1 MKKRICAVIMCLLL
15 AVNLVGVPK
24 AKAVATETAL
34 LGSIFGSLLVSLGY
48 SWAAENMDVPTFGES
63 IYKLIQEHDDAYKD
77 TGVQLL
83 RDLNIAG
90 LTSTGAGKIAFP
102 YQWVQAARS
111 FAEWFQ
117 SKFFID
123 DNTSAVVYPGGVSSI
138 TTVDGYVINLTQIES
153 FDSTDNFHDVHPVN
167 LGSNIFETFGI
178 DYSTIGSGSQRVNLT
193 DSVWLEFYNES
204 NYSKMTWHI
213 ADGGRNTEWATHYNY
228 VKDGFAY
235 PVFLAFP
242 DGKLGWA
249 YYFTSDFSVPN
260 FKNIVEYKPSWT
272 IAPDIL
278 SLSDLGLVESFS
290 LTAEKLQEVHYP
302 EVAEDGSQVYEIT
315 VDGVTATD
323 IEGIIQGAVDQIL
336 AGTAAI
342 AGDVTQ
348 AQDVPVDPEA
358 PAAGEYAVPGLETIF
373 PFCIPFDIY
382 AFCAALNA
390 DPVAPSFEW
399 RMQYA
404 PLDLDY
410 TFVIDLE
417 AFDGAARVLRTMEL
431 LAFCVGLAFWTRHL
445 IRG

>member
-1 MKKRICAVIMCLLL
+1 M
-15 AVNLVGVPK
+15 
-24 AKAVATETAL
+24 
-34 LGSIFGSLLVSLGY
+34 
-48 SWAAENMDVPTFGES
+48 
-63 IYKLIQEHDDAYKD
+63 
-77 TGVQLL
+77 
-83 RDLNIAG
+83 
-90 LTSTGAGKIAFP
+90 
-102 YQWVQAARS
+102 
-111 FAEWFQ
+111 
-117 SKFFID
+117 
-123 DNTSAVVYPGGVSSI
+123 
-138 TTVDGYVINLTQIES
+138 
-153 FDSTDNFHDVHPVN
+153 HPVN

-204 NYSKMTWHI
+204 NHSKMTWHI
-213 ADGGRNTEWATHYNY
+213 ADGDRNTEWSTYYNY

-249 YYFTSDFSVPN
+249 YYFTSDFSDPN

-336 AGTAAI
+336 AGTASI
-342 AGDVTQ
+342 AGEVTQ
-348 AQDVPVDPEA
+348 AQDVPAEPEA

-382 AFCAALNA
+382 AFCSALNA

-404 PLDLDY
+404 PLGLDY
-410 TFVIDLE
+410 TFEIDLS
-417 AFDGAARVLRTMEL
+417 AFDSVAQVLRTMEL

>member
-1 MKKRICAVIMCLLL
+1 MKKRICAVILSLLL
-15 AVNLVGVPK
+15 AVNLAGVPK
-24 AKAVATETAL
+24 AKAVVSETAL

-63 IYKLIQEHDDAYKD
+63 IYKLIQEHDEANKD
-77 TGVQLL
+77 TGVQLI
-83 RDLNIAG
+83 RDLNIAA
-90 LTSTGAGKIAFP
+90 LTSGRPGTIQFNYA
-102 YQWVQAARS
+102 WTQAARS

-117 SKFFID
+117 EKYFSDGSI
-123 DNTSAVVYPGGVSSI
+123 SAVVSGNCYSGSVAYSAYSVSYPNYVVFSSAQSFSDGFSFSCDLPIDKSGNYVFFSSSSI
-138 TTVDGYVINLTQIES
+138 SSEAGLVLYNASISGVDAKVQTVEGGTKTIYIVTDEILANKPNLT
-153 FDSTDNFHDVHPVN
+153 
-167 LGSNIFETFGI
+167 
-178 DYSTIGSGSQRVNLT
+178 
-193 DSVWLEFYNES
+193 
-204 NYSKMTWHI
+204 
-213 ADGGRNTEWATHYNY
+213 
-228 VKDGFAY
+228 VK
-235 PVFLAFP
+235 LAFRWYGSSQVFVKGQSIP
-242 DGKLGWA
+242 ISSVN
-249 YYFTSDFSVPN
+249 YFDYTDAS
-260 FKNIVEYKPSWT
+260 
-272 IAPDIL
+272 A
-278 SLSDLGLVESFS
+278 
-290 LTAEKLQEVHYP
+290 LTAEKPVEVHYP
-302 EVAEDGSQVYEIT
+302 DVAEDGSQVYEVT
-315 VDGVTATD
+315 YQGVTATD

-342 AGDVTQ
+342 AGEVTQ
-348 AQDVPVDPEA
+348 VQDVPVEPEA

-382 AFCAALNA
+382 AFCSALNA